1 LGFYTE
7 KMRKLRP
14 VQMWVHPSFKK
25 RCKIDAEEQDKSLL
39 EYTEEL
45 AKRDKNER
53 RNKKR
58 LFDFRI

>member
-1 LGFYTE
+1 
-7 KMRKLRP
+7 MRKLRP